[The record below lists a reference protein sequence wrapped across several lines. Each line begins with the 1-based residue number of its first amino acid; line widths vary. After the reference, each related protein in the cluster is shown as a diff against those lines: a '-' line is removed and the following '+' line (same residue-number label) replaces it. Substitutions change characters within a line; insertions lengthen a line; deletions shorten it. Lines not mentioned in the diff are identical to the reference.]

1 MTHPT
6 DFRKGYRI
14 IHRLTRLSMAVLL
27 MALAACTSEIDLI
40 YESPGRPV
48 VYCLLNPLDSIQ
60 YLRVSRS
67 FIVRGNPDGQ
77 AISPD
82 SLVIREDFYAY
93 LECEKPDGTR
103 EISYFTLSDISR
115 RDSGLFP
122 HEGLVVFE
130 TRFPVEGGKTYG
142 LYVNFPG
149 IPKIVAGSV
158 TAVKPVEI
166 LDPVPIP
173 GRELTLLPDQGC
185 LLRWSSSIPFAVY
198 QPVIRLIWLEGDK
211 NFQVRKQLDLPQNLY
226 YGDVESELLTTWLN
240 GASFIAD
247 IAAGLAPPDS
257 GMRRKIIGFDLL
269 MTTGGPE
276 LSAFSRSGQNAI
288 NAFTGL
294 DEFSNLDGAV
304 GIYSSITRAGSY
316 NNRFS
321 DITINHLADGA
332 KTKHLGF
339 MHFTEDFRP

>member
-1 MTHPT
+1 MFPPT
-6 DFRKGYRI
+6 VLKTGFLRFR
-14 IHRLTRLSMAVLL
+14 RLILLPAQVLL
-27 MALAACTSEIDLI
+27 LVAAACTSDIDLV

-77 AISPD
+77 SINPD
-82 SLVIREDFYAY
+82 SLVLAQDFYAY
-93 LECEKPDGTR
+93 LENEKPDGTR
-103 EISYFTLSDISR
+103 DIRYFTLSDINR

-122 HEGLVVFE
+122 REGLVVFE
-130 TRFPVEGGKTYG
+130 TRYRVEGGCTYG

-166 LDPVPIP
+166 LDPSPIP
-173 GRELTLLPDQGC
+173 GRELTLLPDQGYR
-185 LLRWSSSIPFAVY
+185 LRWSSSIPFAVY
-198 QPVIRLIWLEGDK
+198 QPVIRFIYIEGDK
-211 NFQVRKQLDLPQNLY
+211 NFQVRRELDLPQNLY
-226 YGDVESELLTTWLN
+226 YGDNESVLLTTWLN
-240 GASFIAD
+240 GASFITD
-247 IAAGLAPPDS
+247 IASGLAPPDS
-257 GMRRKIIGFDLL
+257 SIRRKIIGYNLL
-269 MTTGGPE
+269 ITTGGPE
-276 LSAFSRSGQNAI
+276 LSIFSRSGQNAI

-294 DEFSNLDGAV
+294 EDFSNLDGAV
-304 GIYSSITRAGSY
+304 GIFSSITRAGSY

-321 DITINHLADGA
+321 DITINLLADGE